1 MIIPSIDLM
10 KGKAVQLKQ
19 GREKLLEVENPL
31 ELAQKF
37 SKFGPLAIIDLDA
50 ALEIGANEELIG
62 QICQVAD
69 CRVGG
74 GIRNLDKARRIL
86 ELGAE
91 KIIIGTAAWKERRL
105 NRDFLKGLRE
115 TLGREKIILALDC
128 SDEQVLIRGWRESTG
143 INIFS
148 LLEEASEFA
157 SEFLITCVE
166 KEGCLQGT
174 DLAFYKKIRETCHFP
189 VTAAG
194 GISTIE
200 EIIALTQMNIDV
212 QLGLAI
218 YSGRLKLEEAF
229 VASLN
234 WNRGIFGLL
243 PAVVTDEVGRLLML
257 AWVSPES
264 LKMTFESG
272 RATYFSR
279 SRQALWIKGESSGNY
294 QNWLKARADCDG
306 DTVLLVVSQTGTG
319 ACHKGNYS
327 CFGSQDFRLEDLYSV
342 VRDRLTHPV
351 ANSYTASLND
361 KTVRE
366 KILEESSE
374 LTEARNRDEIVWEA
388 ADLLYFITVLLAREQ
403 IDFPEVLNELKRR
416 RRKTRARHQALS

>member
-105 NRDFLKGLRE
+105 NLDFLKGLRE

-306 DTVLLVVSQTGTG
+306 DAVLLVVSQTGTG

>member
-74 GIRNLDKARRIL
+74 GIRNLNKARRIL

-105 NRDFLKGLRE
+105 NRDFLKDLRE

-416 RRKTRARHQALS
+416 RRKTRAKHQALS

>member
-74 GIRNLDKARRIL
+74 GIRNLNKARRIL

-105 NRDFLKGLRE
+105 NRDFLKDLRE

-306 DTVLLVVSQTGTG
+306 DAVLLVVSQTGTG

-416 RRKTRARHQALS
+416 RRKTRAKHQALS

>member
-105 NRDFLKGLRE
+105 NLDFLKGLRE

-327 CFGSQDFRLEDLYSV
+327 CFGSQDFRLEDLYLV

-361 KTVRE
+361 KTVRK

-374 LTEARNRDEIVWEA
+374 LTKARNRDEIVWEA

-416 RRKTRARHQALS
+416 RRKTRAKHQALS

>member
-128 SDEQVLIRGWRESTG
+128 SHEQVLIRGWRESTG

-174 DLAFYKKIRETCHFP
+174 DLAFYKRIRETCHFP

-306 DTVLLVVSQTGTG
+306 DAVLLVVSQTGTG

-416 RRKTRARHQALS
+416 RRKTRAKHQALS

>member
-10 KGKAVQLKQ
+10 KGKVVQLKQ
-19 GREKLLEVENPL
+19 GKEKLLEMEKPL

-37 SKFGPLAIIDLDA
+37 SQFGPLAVIDLDA
-50 ALEIGANEELIG
+50 ALEIGTNEELIG

-74 GIRNLDKARRIL
+74 GIRNLEKARRIL

-91 KIIIGTAAWKERRL
+91 KIIIGTAAWKGSRL
-105 NRDFLKGLRE
+105 NQDFLKSLRE
-115 TLGREKIILALDC
+115 TIGREKIILALDC
-128 SDEQVLIRGWRESTG
+128 FEEQVLVKGWRESTG
-143 INIFS
+143 VNIFS

-174 DLAFYKKIRETCHFP
+174 DLAFYKKIREACHFP

-194 GISTIE
+194 GISSVE
-200 EIIALTQMNIDV
+200 EIRVLTEMNIDV

-218 YSGRLKLEEAF
+218 YSGKLKLEEAF
-229 VASLN
+229 IASLN

-243 PAVVTDEVGRLLML
+243 PAVVVDEVGRLLML

-294 QNWLKARADCDG
+294 QNWLKARVDCDG
-306 DTVLLVVSQTGTG
+306 DTVLLVVSQVGTG

-327 CFGSQDFRLEDLYSV
+327 CFGGQDFRLEDLYSV

-366 KILEESSE
+366 KILEEASE
-374 LTEARNRDEIVWEA
+374 LTQARNRDEIVWEA

-403 IDFPEVLNELKRR
+403 INLHEVLNELQRR
-416 RRKTRARHQALS
+416 RRKARTKH

>member
-19 GREKLLEVENPL
+19 GKEKLLEIEKPL
-31 ELAQKF
+31 ELAHKF
-37 SKFGPLAIIDLDA
+37 SQFGPLAVIDLDA
-50 ALEIGANEELIG
+50 ALETGTNEELIG
-62 QICQVAD
+62 KICQVAD

-74 GIRNLDKARRIL
+74 GIRNLDKAQRIL

-91 KIIIGTAAWKERRL
+91 KIIIGTGAWKERRL
-105 NRDFLKGLRE
+105 NQDFLKALRE

-128 SDEQVLIRGWRESTG
+128 FGEQVLIKGWRESTG
-143 INIFS
+143 INVFS

-174 DLAFYKKIRETCHFP
+174 DLAFYKKIREVCHFP

-194 GISTIE
+194 GITTVE
-200 EIIALTQMNIDV
+200 EILALTQMNIDV

-218 YSGRLKLEEAF
+218 YTGKLKLEEAF

-243 PAVVTDEVGRLLML
+243 PSVVVDEVGRLLML

-279 SRQALWIKGESSGNY
+279 SRQALWIKGESSGKY
-294 QNWLKARADCDG
+294 QNWLKARVDCDG
-306 DTVLLVVSQTGTG
+306 DTVLLVVSQVATG

-327 CFGSQDFRLEDLYSV
+327 CFGGQDFRLEDLYSV
-342 VRDRLTHPV
+342 IKDRLTHPV

-366 KILEESSE
+366 KILEEASE
-374 LTEARNRDEIVWEA
+374 LTEARNRDEIVWET

-403 IDFPEVLNELKRR
+403 IDIHEIFNELKRR
-416 RRKTRARHQALS
+416 RRKARANRQASS

>member
-19 GREKLLEVENPL
+19 GREKLLELERPL
-31 ELAQKF
+31 ELAHNF
-37 SKFGPLAIIDLDA
+37 SRFGPLTVIDLDA
-50 ALEIGANEELIG
+50 ALETGANEELIG

-74 GIRNLDKARRIL
+74 GIRDLDKARRIL

-91 KIIIGTAAWKERRL
+91 KIIIGTAAWKGKRL
-105 NRDFLKGLRE
+105 NRDFLNSLRE
-115 TLGREKIILALDC
+115 TSGRERIILALDC
-128 SDEQVLIRGWRESTG
+128 VGEQVVIRGWRESTG

-148 LLEEASEFA
+148 LLEEAGEFA

-174 DLAFYKKIRETCHFP
+174 DLAFYRKIRETCHFP

-194 GISTIE
+194 GISTVE
-200 EIIALTQMNIDV
+200 EISALTQMNIDV

-218 YSGRLKLEEAF
+218 YSGKLKLEEAF
-229 VASLN
+229 IASLN

-243 PAVVTDEVGRLLML
+243 PAVVVDEVGRLLML

-279 SRQALWIKGESSGNY
+279 SRQTLWIKGESSGNY
-294 QNWLKARADCDG
+294 QNWLKARVDCDG
-306 DTVLLVVSQTGTG
+306 DTVLLVVSQIGTG

-327 CFGSQDFRLEDLYSV
+327 CFGSRDFRLEDLYSV
-342 VRDRLTHPV
+342 VKDRLIHPV
-351 ANSYTASLND
+351 PDSYTASLND
-361 KTVRE
+361 KTVRA
-366 KILEESSE
+366 KILEEAGE
-374 LTEARNRDEIVWEA
+374 LVAARNRNEIIWET
-388 ADLLYFITVLLAREQ
+388 ADLIYFIFVLLAREQ
-403 IDFPEVLNELKRR
+403 IDLHEVLNELRRR
-416 RRKTRARHQALS
+416 RRKARAKHQALN